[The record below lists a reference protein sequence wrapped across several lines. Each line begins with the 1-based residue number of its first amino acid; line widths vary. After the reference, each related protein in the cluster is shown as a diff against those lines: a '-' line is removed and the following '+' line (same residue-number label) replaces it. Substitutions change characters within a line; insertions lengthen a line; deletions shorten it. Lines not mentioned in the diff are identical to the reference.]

1 LFAVPELTRSA
12 GIQLNARVLLRR
24 FRNRIASSHR
34 IVAFRPGLTQAKP
47 PGDHIPPG
55 GFVSFETHEVDR
67 GVVYEFFD
75 HLCGYCFFYA
85 AVRKIFGETNRT
97 LDLRLR
103 RKLKPEGRWAA
114 GFALVAA

>member
-1 LFAVPELTRSA
+1 VVPELTRSA

-34 IVAFRPGLTQAKP
+34 IIAFRPGLTQAKP

-55 GFVSFETHEVDR
+55 GFVSFEAHEVDH
-67 GVVYEFFD
+67 GVVCDFFD
-75 HLCGYCFFYA
+75 HLCGRCSFYA
-85 AVRKIFGETNRT
+85 AVRKIFGEANRT

-103 RKLKPEGRWAA
+103 RKLKPEDRCAA
-114 GFALVAA
+114 DFALVAT